1 MERSKGAWQFTKSQM
16 EGKLKFK
23 LCSNKISTT
32 LEILQLTYIIWL
44 IRILV
49 VEDGMEE
56 GNSKKRLKVELHT
69 EWPINSVQYSA
80 ENTVLGHLLSSK
92 CRSLVLPCS
101 IHCLHSWES
110 HFSKIKTWLC
120 QFVCKQDLTAFRRN
134 FLVATYEP
142 FWSAPVYP
150 TSCISHHFLS

>member
-1 MERSKGAWQFTKSQM
+1 M

-23 LCSNKISTT
+23 LCSNKISTA
-32 LEILQLTYIIWL
+32 LEITQLTYIIWL

-49 VEDGMEE
+49 VEDGMQE
-56 GNSKKRLKVELHT
+56 GIQRRGWRWSYT
-69 EWPINSVQYSA
+69 QSGQSVLFNILQKI
-80 ENTVLGHLLSSK
+80 LSLDTCFYPSK
-92 CRSLVLPCS
+92 CRCLVLPCS

-120 QFVCKQDLTAFRRN
+120 HFVCKQDLTAFRIN
-134 FLVATYEP
+134 FSVATYEP
-142 FWSAPVYP
+142 SWSAPVYP